1 MFYMIFRPLE
11 VGVRKKKEKKKER
24 KKKKKKKMDVRCQ
37 NTSSRVWHITS
48 ILLLGGWISDETP
61 FLIMLTY

>member
-37 NTSSRVWHITS
+37 NTSSRV
-48 ILLLGGWISDETP
+48 
-61 FLIMLTY
+61 